1 MELFSAY
8 LTIFIGVLPSMC
20 AGILATFAITLI
32 FKTSYTTNFAQGVIS
47 AVGAY
52 VAVELTLEHGL
63 PLWGVAIIGVVVAFG
78 VGMLIDVLIFRQG
91 KNVNALGKQIITMG
105 LISLFVGI
113 IPFIFAVANYESVP
127 VQPFIPLTQQ
137 LVIPMGATSQISI
150 PYNTIVAIGITLVLM
165 VLVFVLLQKSKWGL
179 SVRATASNEIVAGMM
194 GINTKVITA
203 VSWAIAGALGAVA
216 AIIYVGN
223 ATFSSAYVM
232 TSTQINAF
240 LAGILGGFITF
251 HGPVV
256 GAIIIYMLNALVGCV
271 CIHVP
276 GLSMWKSA
284 IVYGI
289 VMLLVLIKPQGLF
302 GKKMVKK
309 V

>member
-1 MELFSAY
+1 
-8 LTIFIGVLPSMC
+8 MC

-47 AVGAY
+47 AIGAY
-52 VAVELTLEHGL
+52 VAVELTLEKGL
-63 PLWGVAIIGVVVAFG
+63 PLWGVAILGVVVAFV
-78 VGMLIDVLIFRQG
+78 VGLLIDVLIFRRG
-91 KNVNALGKQIITMG
+91 KNVNAIGKQIITMG

-113 IPFIFAVANYESVP
+113 IPFVFAVANYESVP
-127 VQPFIPLTQQ
+127 VQPFIPLTEK
-137 LVIPMGATSQISI
+137 LTLGQISI
-150 PYNTIVAIGITLVLM
+150 PYNTLVGIGITIVLM

-203 VSWAIAGALGAVA
+203 ISWAIAGALGAVA
-216 AIIYVGN
+216 AVIYIGN
-223 ATFSSAYVM
+223 ATFSSPLVM
-232 TSTQINAF
+232 TTTQINAF
-240 LAGILGGFITF
+240 LAGILGGFATF
-251 HGPVV
+251 YGPVA
-256 GAIIIYMLNALVGCV
+256 GAAIIYLLNAIVGCI

-276 GLSMWKSA
+276 ELTMWKSA
-284 IVYGI
+284 VVYGI
-289 VMLLVLIKPQGLF
+289 VMLLVLLKPQGLF